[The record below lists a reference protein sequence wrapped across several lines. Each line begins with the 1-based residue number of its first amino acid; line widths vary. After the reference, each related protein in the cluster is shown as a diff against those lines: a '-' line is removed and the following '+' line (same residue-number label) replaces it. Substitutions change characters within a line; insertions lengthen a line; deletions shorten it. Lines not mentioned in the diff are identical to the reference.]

1 MIETSN
7 IDHKINQLKESFKK
21 IDPKEELVVEVND
34 DGSKLVYGPFPSF
47 LILVTE
53 LGPMRALVHVNA
65 DAPNLIHI
73 FQHFFSE
80 LTIEF
85 DGPFAVDGET
95 GQLIV
100 GPDAYKKKEDNILM
114 FAQDIIQR
122 RRATEQEGIVVP
134 DKKIIIAQ

>member
-7 IDHKINQLKESFKK
+7 IDQKINQLKEAFKK
-21 IDPKEELVVEVND
+21 IDPNEQLVVEDNQ

-47 LILVTE
+47 LVLVPE
-53 LGPMRALVHVNA
+53 IGPMRALVHVNA
-65 DAPNLIHI
+65 DAPNLVYI
-73 FQHFFSE
+73 FKHFFGE
-80 LTIEF
+80 LTIEY
-85 DGPFAVDGET
+85 DGPFAVDGDT